1 LSLTALLAAAALLA
15 ALGLLGHRFSFALA
29 APGDGVLFRGTLYGM
44 AGAIILHLVLTVL
57 DFAGVPWSPLLLA
70 ALAGILYGLAWRL
83 LPRGPGRLPA
93 MSSDWGWGDGLALF
107 ALAAATLIALTA
119 WIATPDFVYHW
130 GIKGARFYSTRGVD
144 YSYLARSWNWVLHPD
159 YPNLLPETFAVTALL
174 AGGFDVPAMML
185 ETAVLFALL
194 LAAAREG
201 LRQGRAD
208 RFTRQAG
215 VALVALAG
223 GTFWIASL
231 LPGGADGMIALALA
245 AALPPLLR
253 PPDRAGDFQIG
264 VIAAFAAASKIEGM
278 PLAAFLILVQWGR
291 HVWIGRRLHLGPAL
305 RTGLPASVVILPWL
319 ARTAHHHLFLQINS
333 GSFTPSRAGVI
344 FSTVLEVFRAPY
356 WHGFLPAMFLPPLL
370 LASRRTRPFA
380 VVATLQLLFYFYV
393 YFTIQAA
400 DQTRVFILSNFGR
413 LGYHLIPACLVA
425 ALVAWSRQEQGISKE
440 GSIKGGINQK
450 GGVEPRP
457 HEERTPGMPEFLD
470 KPRAL
475 SERS

>member
-1 LSLTALLAAAALLA
+1 MSLTALLAAAALLA
-15 ALGLLGHRFSFALA
+15 ALGLLGRCFSFALA

-44 AGAIILHLVLTVL
+44 AGAVVLHLVLTVL
-57 DFAGVPWSPLLLA
+57 DFAGVPWNLLLLA
-70 ALAGILYGLAWRL
+70 ALAAILYGLAWRF
-83 LPRGPGRLPA
+83 LPRGPEPARLPS

-107 ALAAATLIALTA
+107 ALAAATLLALTA

-144 YSYLARSWNWVLHPD
+144 YSYLARGWNWVIHPD

-185 ETAVLFALL
+185 ETAVLFAFL
-194 LAAAREG
+194 LATAREG
-201 LRQGRAD
+201 LRQGGAD

-245 AALPPLLR
+245 TALPPLLR
-253 PPDRAGDFQIG
+253 PPDRSGDFQIG
-264 VIAAFAAASKIEGM
+264 VIAAFAAASKMEGM
-278 PLAAFLILVQWGR
+278 PLAVFLILVQWGR
-291 HVWIGRRLHLGPAL
+291 HVWIERRLHLGPAL
-305 RTGLPASVVILPWL
+305 RTGLPAAVVILPWL

-344 FSTVLEVFRAPY
+344 FSTVLEIFRAPY

-380 VVATLQLLFYFYV
+380 LVAMLQLLFYFYV

-400 DQTRVFILSNFGR
+400 DQTRLFILSNFSR

-425 ALVAWSRQEQGISKE
+425 VLVAWPGTTK
-440 GSIKGGINQK
+440 K

-457 HEERTPGMPEFLD
+457 REEGTPGMPG
-470 KPRAL
+470 
-475 SERS
+475 

>member
-1 LSLTALLAAAALLA
+1 
-15 ALGLLGHRFSFALA
+15 
-29 APGDGVLFRGTLYGM
+29 
-44 AGAIILHLVLTVL
+44 
-57 DFAGVPWSPLLLA
+57 
-70 ALAGILYGLAWRL
+70 
-83 LPRGPGRLPA
+83 

-144 YSYLARSWNWVLHPD
+144 YSYLARSWNWVIHPD

-201 LRQGRAD
+201 LRQGGAD

-231 LPGGADGMIALALA
+231 RPGGADGTIALALA

-253 PPDRAGDFQIG
+253 PPDRVGDFQIG
-264 VIAAFAAASKIEGM
+264 VIAAFAAASKMEGM

-291 HVWIGRRLHLGPAL
+291 QVWTGRRTGRRLHLGAAL
-305 RTGLPASVVILPWL
+305 RTGLPAAVVILPWL

-344 FSTVLEVFRAPY
+344 FSTVLEIFRAPY
-356 WHGFLPAMFLPPLL
+356 WHGFLPAMFLPLLL

-400 DQTRVFILSNFGR
+400 DQTRAFILSNFSR

-425 ALVAWSRQEQGISKE
+425 ALVAWPGTTK
-440 GSIKGGINQK
+440 KGGA
-450 GGVEPRP
+450 EPRP
-457 HEERTPGMPEFLD
+457 REEGTPAEA
-470 KPRAL
+470 RL
-475 SERS
+475 SGPS